1 MLKQSLTL
9 ILLSSLLTSSI
20 YAKEVKQVVN
30 EAINT
35 NSSLQALEKSILLA
49 TEQIDLAGK
58 WQNPILNFGANDI
71 QFDDISKRDL
81 EPMQAQFIGL
91 NQMIPIGD
99 KKELEEEI
107 ARDDYELSKLVL
119 ADKKLELES
128 KIYEYIYNIKLV
140 EERVALFSKLK
151 QNIAELQKLL
161 EEFYKYNKA
170 SQIDILKVQTLY
182 DELDISEQKLNNNLR
197 VFKLQLEQ
205 LTYTKFKDIDISTEL
220 EKVTLVN
227 NVDSHPKI
235 LQIEKN
241 IEKFNTTSKFEEEKK
256 NSDINLAVKYFQRDS
271 KYEDYI
277 NISVAIPLSVY
288 GIEDIKARKA
298 KFKAN
303 EYKNLLQDSKL
314 KFTNQI
320 KILQDNIDNAFYSY
334 KKLNESIIPK
344 YNQIQKTLESYNRFS
359 SLKQIDSKQL
369 IRNLNELIK
378 YKLKAIDE
386 KQKFYTNLANS
397 IYFTKVNK
405 WKNTS
410 YPYF

>member
-35 NSSLQALEKSILLA
+35 NSSLQALEQSILLA
-49 TEQIDLAGK
+49 KEQIDLAGK

-151 QNIAELQKLL
+151 QNVAELQKLL

-170 SQIDILKVQTLY
+170 SQIDIIKVETLY

-220 EKVTLVN
+220 EKVTLAN
-227 NVDSHPKI
+227 STDTHPKI

-256 NSDINLAVKYFQRDS
+256 NSDINFGIKYFQRDS

-288 GIEDIKARKA
+288 GSEDIKARKA
-298 KFKAN
+298 KHKAN
-303 EYKNLLQDSKL
+303 EYKNLLEDSKL

-386 KQKFYTNLANS
+386 KQKYFTNLSNS

-405 WKNTS
+405 
-410 YPYF
+410 

>member
-1 MLKQSLTL
+1 MLKQSLIL
-9 ILLSSLLTSSI
+9 ILFFSLFTNSI
-20 YAKEVKQVVN
+20 YAKEVKQVVK
-30 EAINT
+30 EAINK
-35 NSSLQALEKSILLA
+35 NSSLQALEQTIALA
-49 TEQIDLAGK
+49 KEQINLASK
-58 WQNPILNFGANDI
+58 WQNPVLSFGANDI

-91 NQMIPIGD
+91 NQIIPIGN

-140 EERVALFSKLK
+140 EERVTLFSKLK
-151 QNIAELQKLL
+151 QNVAELQNLL

-170 SQIDILKVQTLY
+170 SQIDIIKVQTLY

-205 LTYTKFKDIDISTEL
+205 LTYTKFKDIDISTKL
-220 EKVTLVN
+220 QKLTLVN
-227 NVDSHPKI
+227 NIDSHPKI
-235 LQIEKN
+235 LQLEKN
-241 IEKFNTTSKFEEEKK
+241 IKKFNTTSKFEEEKK
-256 NSDINLAVKYFQRDS
+256 NSDINFAVKYFQRDS

-277 NISVAIPLSVY
+277 NVSVAIPLSVY
-288 GIEDIKARKA
+288 GSENIKARKA
-298 KFKAN
+298 KHKAS
-303 EYKNLLQDSKL
+303 EYKNLLEDSKL

-320 KILQDNIDNAFYSY
+320 KILQSNIDNAFYSY
-334 KKLNESIIPK
+334 RKINESIIPK

-359 SLKQIDSKQL
+359 SLKKIDSKEL
-369 IRNLNELIK
+369 IKNLNELIK

-397 IYFTKVNK
+397 IYFTKVN
-405 WKNTS
+405 
-410 YPYF
+410 

>member
-35 NSSLQALEKSILLA
+35 NSSLQALEQSILLA
-49 TEQIDLAGK
+49 KEQIDLAGK

-227 NVDSHPKI
+227 NIDLHPKI

-256 NSDINLAVKYFQRDS
+256 NSDINFGVKYFQRDS

-288 GIEDIKARKA
+288 GSEDIKARKA

-386 KQKFYTNLANS
+386 KQKYFTNLSNS

-405 WKNTS
+405 WKST
-410 YPYF
+410 Y

>member
-35 NSSLQALEKSILLA
+35 NSSLQALEQSILLA
-49 TEQIDLAGK
+49 KEQIDLAGK

-107 ARDDYELSKLVL
+107 AIDDYELSKLVL

-220 EKVTLVN
+220 EKLTLVN
-227 NVDSHPKI
+227 NIDSHPKI

-256 NSDINLAVKYFQRDS
+256 NSDINFGVKYFQRDS

-277 NISVAIPLSVY
+277 NISVAIPLSIY
-288 GIEDIKARKA
+288 GSEDIKARKA

-386 KQKFYTNLANS
+386 KQKYFTNLSNS

-405 WKNTS
+405 
-410 YPYF
+410 

>member
-35 NSSLQALEKSILLA
+35 NSSLQALEQSILLA
-49 TEQIDLAGK
+49 KEQIDLAGK

-71 QFDDISKRDL
+71 QFDDVSKRDL

-182 DELDISEQKLNNNLR
+182 DELDISEQKLNNNLK

-220 EKVTLVN
+220 EKLTLVN
-227 NVDSHPKI
+227 NIDSHPKI

-256 NSDINLAVKYFQRDS
+256 NSDINFGVKYFQRDS
-271 KYEDYI
+271 KYENYI

-288 GIEDIKARKA
+288 GSEDIKARKA

-378 YKLKAIDE
+378 YKLKVIDE
-386 KQKFYTNLANS
+386 KQKYFTNLSNS

-405 WKNTS
+405 
-410 YPYF
+410 

>member
-20 YAKEVKQVVN
+20 YAKEVRQVVN

-35 NSSLQALEKSILLA
+35 NSSLQALEQSILLA
-49 TEQIDLAGK
+49 KEQINLAGK

-220 EKVTLVN
+220 EKLTLVN
-227 NVDSHPKI
+227 NIDSHPKI

-256 NSDINLAVKYFQRDS
+256 NSDINFGVKYFQRDS

-288 GIEDIKARKA
+288 GSEDIKARKA

-386 KQKFYTNLANS
+386 KQKYFTNLSNS

-405 WKNTS
+405 
-410 YPYF
+410 

>member
-35 NSSLQALEKSILLA
+35 NSSLQALEQSILLA
-49 TEQIDLAGK
+49 KEQIDLAGK

-205 LTYTKFKDIDISTEL
+205 LTYTKFKNIDISTEL

-288 GIEDIKARKA
+288 GSEDIKARKA

-303 EYKNLLQDSKL
+303 EYKNLLKDSKL

-405 WKNTS
+405 
-410 YPYF
+410 

>member
-35 NSSLQALEKSILLA
+35 NSSLQALEQSILLA
-49 TEQIDLAGK
+49 KEQIDLAGK

-288 GIEDIKARKA
+288 GSEDIKARKA

-303 EYKNLLQDSKL
+303 EYKNLLKDSKL

-405 WKNTS
+405 
-410 YPYF
+410 

>member
-35 NSSLQALEKSILLA
+35 NSSLQALEQSILLA
-49 TEQIDLAGK
+49 KEQINLAGK

-256 NSDINLAVKYFQRDS
+256 NSDINFGVKYFQRDS

-288 GIEDIKARKA
+288 GSEDIKARKA

-386 KQKFYTNLANS
+386 KQKYFTNLSNS

-405 WKNTS
+405 CKST
-410 YPYF
+410 Y

>member
-1 MLKQSLTL
+1 M
-9 ILLSSLLTSSI
+9 TSSI

-35 NSSLQALEKSILLA
+35 NSSLQALEQSILLA
-49 TEQIDLAGK
+49 KEQIDLAGK

-220 EKVTLVN
+220 EKLTLVN
-227 NVDSHPKI
+227 NIDSHPKI

-241 IEKFNTTSKFEEEKK
+241 IEKFNTTSKLEEEKK
-256 NSDINLAVKYFQRDS
+256 NSDINFGVKYFQRDS

-277 NISVAIPLSVY
+277 NISVAIPLSIY
-288 GIEDIKARKA
+288 GSEDIKVRKA

-386 KQKFYTNLANS
+386 KQKYFTNLSNS

-405 WKNTS
+405 
-410 YPYF
+410 

>member
-35 NSSLQALEKSILLA
+35 NSSLQALEQSILLA
-49 TEQIDLAGK
+49 KEQIDLAGK

-220 EKVTLVN
+220 EKLTLVN
-227 NVDSHPKI
+227 NIDSHPKI

-256 NSDINLAVKYFQRDS
+256 NSDINFGVKYFQRDS

-288 GIEDIKARKA
+288 GSEDIKARKA

-386 KQKFYTNLANS
+386 KQKYFTSLSNS

-405 WKNTS
+405 
-410 YPYF
+410 

>member
-1 MLKQSLTL
+1 M
-9 ILLSSLLTSSI
+9 
-20 YAKEVKQVVN
+20 N

-35 NSSLQALEKSILLA
+35 NSSLQALEQSILLA
-49 TEQIDLAGK
+49 KEQIDLAGK

-256 NSDINLAVKYFQRDS
+256 NSDINFGVKYFQRDS

-288 GIEDIKARKA
+288 GSEDIKARKA

-303 EYKNLLQDSKL
+303 EYKNLLEDSKL

-405 WKNTS
+405 
-410 YPYF
+410 

>member
-35 NSSLQALEKSILLA
+35 NSSLQALEQSILLA
-49 TEQIDLAGK
+49 KEQIDLAGK

-256 NSDINLAVKYFQRDS
+256 NSDINFGVKYFQRDS

-288 GIEDIKARKA
+288 GSEDIKARKA

-303 EYKNLLQDSKL
+303 EYKNLLEDSKL

-405 WKNTS
+405 
-410 YPYF
+410 

>member
-1 MLKQSLTL
+1 M
-9 ILLSSLLTSSI
+9 TSSI

-35 NSSLQALEKSILLA
+35 NSSLQALEQSILLA
-49 TEQIDLAGK
+49 KEQIDLAGK

-220 EKVTLVN
+220 EKLTLVN
-227 NVDSHPKI
+227 NIDSHPKI

-256 NSDINLAVKYFQRDS
+256 NSDINFGVKYFQRDS

-288 GIEDIKARKA
+288 GSEDIKARKA

-386 KQKFYTNLANS
+386 KQKYFTNLSNS

-405 WKNTS
+405 
-410 YPYF
+410 

>member
-35 NSSLQALEKSILLA
+35 NSSLQALEQSILLA
-49 TEQIDLAGK
+49 KEQIDLAGK

-288 GIEDIKARKA
+288 GSEDIKARKA

-303 EYKNLLQDSKL
+303 EYKNLLEDSKL

-405 WKNTS
+405 
-410 YPYF
+410 

>member
-1 MLKQSLTL
+1 MLNQSLTL

-35 NSSLQALEKSILLA
+35 NSSLQALEQSILLA
-49 TEQIDLAGK
+49 KEQIDLAGK

-81 EPMQAQFIGL
+81 EPMQAQFIGI

-220 EKVTLVN
+220 EKLTLVN
-227 NVDSHPKI
+227 NIDSHPKI

-256 NSDINLAVKYFQRDS
+256 NSDINFGVKYFQRDS

-288 GIEDIKARKA
+288 GSEDIKARKA

-386 KQKFYTNLANS
+386 KQKYFTNLSNS

-405 WKNTS
+405 
-410 YPYF
+410 

>member
-35 NSSLQALEKSILLA
+35 NSSLQALEQSILLA
-49 TEQIDLAGK
+49 KEQIDLAGK

-288 GIEDIKARKA
+288 GSEDIKARKA

-303 EYKNLLQDSKL
+303 EYKNLLEDSKL

-405 WKNTS
+405 WKST
-410 YPYF
+410 F

>member
-1 MLKQSLTL
+1 M
-9 ILLSSLLTSSI
+9 TSSI

-35 NSSLQALEKSILLA
+35 NSSLQALEQSILLA
-49 TEQIDLAGK
+49 KEQIDLAGK

-227 NVDSHPKI
+227 NIDLHPKI

-256 NSDINLAVKYFQRDS
+256 NSDINFGVKYFQRDS

-288 GIEDIKARKA
+288 GSEDIKARKA

-386 KQKFYTNLANS
+386 KQKYFTNLSNS

-405 WKNTS
+405 
-410 YPYF
+410 

>member
-1 MLKQSLTL
+1 M
-9 ILLSSLLTSSI
+9 TSSI

-35 NSSLQALEKSILLA
+35 NSSLQALEQSILLA
-49 TEQIDLAGK
+49 KEQIDLAGK

-220 EKVTLVN
+220 EKLTLVN
-227 NVDSHPKI
+227 NIDSHPKI

-256 NSDINLAVKYFQRDS
+256 NSDINFGVKYFQRDS

-277 NISVAIPLSVY
+277 NISVAIPLSIY
-288 GIEDIKARKA
+288 GSEDIKARKA

-386 KQKFYTNLANS
+386 KQKYFTSLSNS

-405 WKNTS
+405 
-410 YPYF
+410 

>member
-9 ILLSSLLTSSI
+9 IFLTSLLTSSI

-35 NSSLQALEKSILLA
+35 NSSLQALEQTIALA
-49 TEQIDLAGK
+49 KEQINLASK

-91 NQMIPIGD
+91 NQIIPIGD

-107 ARDDYELSKLVL
+107 ARNDYELSKLVL
-119 ADKKLELES
+119 ADRKLELES
-128 KIYEYIYNIKLV
+128 KIYEYIYNIKLI
-140 EERVALFSKLK
+140 EERLALFSQLK
-151 QNIAELQKLL
+151 QNVAELQKLL

-170 SQIDILKVQTLY
+170 SQIDIIKVQTLY
-182 DELDISEQKLNNNLR
+182 DELDINEQKLNNNLR

-205 LTYTKFKDIDISTEL
+205 LTYTKFKDIDINTNLKRVSLPNSIDT
-220 EKVTLVN
+220 
-227 NVDSHPKI
+227 HPKI

-241 IEKFNTTSKFEEEKK
+241 IEKFNTTSELEKEKK

-288 GIEDIKARKA
+288 GSEDIKARKA
-298 KFKAN
+298 KHKAN
-303 EYKNLLQDSKL
+303 EYKNLLKDSKL

-344 YNQIQKTLESYNRFS
+344 YNQIQKTLENYNRFS
-359 SLKQIDSKQL
+359 SLKKIDSKQL

-386 KQKFYTNLANS
+386 KQKYFTNLSNS
-397 IYFTKVNK
+397 IYFTKANK
-405 WKNTS
+405 
-410 YPYF
+410 

>member
-30 EAINT
+30 EAINI
-35 NSSLQALEKSILLA
+35 NSSLQALEQSILLA
-49 TEQIDLAGK
+49 KEQIDLAGK

-288 GIEDIKARKA
+288 GSEDIKARKA

-303 EYKNLLQDSKL
+303 EYKNLLEDSKL

-405 WKNTS
+405 
-410 YPYF
+410 

>member
-35 NSSLQALEKSILLA
+35 NSSLQALEQSILLA
-49 TEQIDLAGK
+49 KEQIDLAGK

-205 LTYTKFKDIDISTEL
+205 LTYTKFKNIDISTEL

-303 EYKNLLQDSKL
+303 EYKNLLEDSKL

-320 KILQDNIDNAFYSY
+320 KILQNNINNAFYSY
-334 KKLNESIIPK
+334 RKLNENIIPK

-359 SLKQIDSKQL
+359 SLKKIDSKEL

-386 KQKFYTNLANS
+386 KQKYFTNLANS
-397 IYFTKVNK
+397 IYYTKVDK
-405 WKNTS
+405 WKST
-410 YPYF
+410 Y

>member
-35 NSSLQALEKSILLA
+35 NSSLQALEQSILLA
-49 TEQIDLAGK
+49 KEQIDLAGK

-170 SQIDILKVQTLY
+170 RQIDILKVQTLY

-288 GIEDIKARKA
+288 GSEDIKARKA

-303 EYKNLLQDSKL
+303 EYKNLLKDSKL

-405 WKNTS
+405 
-410 YPYF
+410 

>member
-35 NSSLQALEKSILLA
+35 NSSLQALEQSILLA
-49 TEQIDLAGK
+49 KEQIDLAGK

-182 DELDISEQKLNNNLR
+182 DEVDISEQKLNNNLR

-220 EKVTLVN
+220 EKLTLVN
-227 NVDSHPKI
+227 NIDSHPKI

-256 NSDINLAVKYFQRDS
+256 NSDINFGVKYFQRDS

-288 GIEDIKARKA
+288 GSEDIKARKA

-386 KQKFYTNLANS
+386 KQKYFTNLSNS

-405 WKNTS
+405 
-410 YPYF
+410 

>member
-35 NSSLQALEKSILLA
+35 NSSLQALEQSILLA
-49 TEQIDLAGK
+49 KEQIDLAGK

-220 EKVTLVN
+220 EKLTLVN
-227 NVDSHPKI
+227 NIDSHPKI

-256 NSDINLAVKYFQRDS
+256 NSDINFGVKYFQRDS

-288 GIEDIKARKA
+288 GSEDIKARKA

-386 KQKFYTNLANS
+386 KQKYFTNLSNS

-405 WKNTS
+405 
-410 YPYF
+410 

>member
-35 NSSLQALEKSILLA
+35 NSSLQALEQSILLA
-49 TEQIDLAGK
+49 KEQIDLAGK

-220 EKVTLVN
+220 EKLTLVN
-227 NVDSHPKI
+227 NIDSHPKI

-241 IEKFNTTSKFEEEKK
+241 IEKFNTTSKLEEEKK
-256 NSDINLAVKYFQRDS
+256 NSDINFGVKYFQRDS

-277 NISVAIPLSVY
+277 NISVAIPLSIY
-288 GIEDIKARKA
+288 GSEDIKVRKA

-386 KQKFYTNLANS
+386 KQKYFTNLSNS

-405 WKNTS
+405 
-410 YPYF
+410 

>member
-1 MLKQSLTL
+1 M
-9 ILLSSLLTSSI
+9 TSSI
-20 YAKEVKQVVN
+20 YAKEVRQVVN

-35 NSSLQALEKSILLA
+35 NSSLQALEQSILLA
-49 TEQIDLAGK
+49 KEQINLAGK

-220 EKVTLVN
+220 EKLTLVN
-227 NVDSHPKI
+227 NIDSHPKI

-256 NSDINLAVKYFQRDS
+256 NSDINFGVKYFQRDS

-288 GIEDIKARKA
+288 GSEDIKARKA

-386 KQKFYTNLANS
+386 KQKYFTNLSNS

-405 WKNTS
+405 
-410 YPYF
+410 

>member
-1 MLKQSLTL
+1 M
-9 ILLSSLLTSSI
+9 
-20 YAKEVKQVVN
+20 N

-35 NSSLQALEKSILLA
+35 NSSLQALEQSILLA
-49 TEQIDLAGK
+49 KEQIDLAGK

-288 GIEDIKARKA
+288 GSEDIKARKA

-303 EYKNLLQDSKL
+303 EYKNLLEDSKL

-405 WKNTS
+405 
-410 YPYF
+410 

>member
-35 NSSLQALEKSILLA
+35 NSSLQALEQSILLA
-49 TEQIDLAGK
+49 KEQIDLAGK

-227 NVDSHPKI
+227 NIDLHPKI

-256 NSDINLAVKYFQRDS
+256 NSDINFGVKYFQRDS

-288 GIEDIKARKA
+288 GSEDIKARKA

-386 KQKFYTNLANS
+386 KQKYFTNLSNS

-405 WKNTS
+405 
-410 YPYF
+410 

>member
-35 NSSLQALEKSILLA
+35 NSSLQALEQSILLA
-49 TEQIDLAGK
+49 KEQIDLAGK

-220 EKVTLVN
+220 EKLTLVN
-227 NVDSHPKI
+227 NIDSHPKI

-256 NSDINLAVKYFQRDS
+256 NSDINFGVKYFQRDS

-277 NISVAIPLSVY
+277 NISVAIPLSIY
-288 GIEDIKARKA
+288 GSEDIKARKA

-386 KQKFYTNLANS
+386 KQKYFTNLSNS

-405 WKNTS
+405 WKST
-410 YPYF
+410 Y

>member
-35 NSSLQALEKSILLA
+35 NSSLQALEQSILLA
-49 TEQIDLAGK
+49 KEQIDLAGK

-220 EKVTLVN
+220 EKLTLVN
-227 NVDSHPKI
+227 NIDSHPKI

-256 NSDINLAVKYFQRDS
+256 NSDINFGVKYFQRDS

-277 NISVAIPLSVY
+277 NISVAIPLSIY
-288 GIEDIKARKA
+288 GSEDIKARKA

-386 KQKFYTNLANS
+386 KQKYFTSLSNS

-405 WKNTS
+405 
-410 YPYF
+410 

>member
-35 NSSLQALEKSILLA
+35 NSSLQALEQSILLA
-49 TEQIDLAGK
+49 KEQIDLAGK

-288 GIEDIKARKA
+288 GSEDIKARKA

-303 EYKNLLQDSKL
+303 EYKNLLKDSKL

-405 WKNTS
+405 WKST
-410 YPYF
+410 F

>member
-35 NSSLQALEKSILLA
+35 NSSLQALEQSILLA
-49 TEQIDLAGK
+49 KEQIDLAGK

-205 LTYTKFKDIDISTEL
+205 LTYTKFKNIDISTEL
-220 EKVTLVN
+220 EKVILVN

-277 NISVAIPLSVY
+277 NISIAIPLSVY
-288 GIEDIKARKA
+288 GSEDIKARKA

-303 EYKNLLQDSKL
+303 EYKNLLKDSKL

-405 WKNTS
+405 WKSTS
-410 YPYF
+410 

>member
-35 NSSLQALEKSILLA
+35 NSSLQALEQSILLA
-49 TEQIDLAGK
+49 KEQIDLAGK

-303 EYKNLLQDSKL
+303 EYKNLLKDSKL

-405 WKNTS
+405 
-410 YPYF
+410 